1 MYNITKI
8 TNNDFKYVPLK
19 KWNWKPKLKS
29 EIVIKNEIKF
39 RGFITH
45 RRIGQM
51 VYSGSSF

>member
-1 MYNITKI
+1 MYNITEI